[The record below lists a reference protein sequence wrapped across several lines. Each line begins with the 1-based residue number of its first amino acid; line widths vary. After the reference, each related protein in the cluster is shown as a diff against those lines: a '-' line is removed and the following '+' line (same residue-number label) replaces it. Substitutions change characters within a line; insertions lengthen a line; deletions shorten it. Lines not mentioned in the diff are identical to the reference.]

1 MLAFKYL
8 LGVFLFVG
16 VFQLGKLMT
25 RHSHKLSNA
34 PVPAPVPAPV
44 RAHLP
49 SMQKVVLYG
58 GRVFQV
64 VAVIWGFLDAVSV
77 LVLVF

>member
-25 RHSHKLSNA
+25 RHSHKLSN
-34 PVPAPVPAPV
+34 APVPAPV